1 MVTIR
6 RWSKADERAVLDL
19 ITSVMSQ
26 EFKDAVAAYPM
37 EDVER
42 VDTAY
47 GGIGEAFFVAVVDQ
61 NKVVGTVAIKKEDDR
76 VALLRR
82 LFVAPTHRN
91 LKIGKKLVERALA
104 DRIRVLLISTLMLNS
119 ALRVRDLVDGLR
131 AAGQDT
137 KVIVGGAPFRFDPE
151 LWREV
156 RADAMGYSASDV
168 TDIVRIVMGGVS

>member
-82 LFVAPTHRN
+82 LFVEPTHRN
-91 LKIGKKLVERALA
+91 LKIGKKLVERALDFCREA
-104 DRIRVLLISTLMLNS
+104 GYGEVIFKTTSKMSGAIELCKKTGFQQRAHIALGPIELLKFSLN
-119 ALRVRDLVDGLR
+119 LHPQKG
-131 AAGQDT
+131 
-137 KVIVGGAPFRFDPE
+137 
-151 LWREV
+151 
-156 RADAMGYSASDV
+156 
-168 TDIVRIVMGGVS
+168 